1 MLSRLALILALP
13 FLTTSTVP
21 AAAQRVATVAPP
33 GYWVIGPIIRGR
45 NYSKGMPLH
54 PTPRRGGGFEIELPR
69 APGSAH
75 YVTFRHGSLL
85 GKRRISMRYR
95 IEAEPGARVVA
106 TSIPKFP
113 GLITPFFQ
121 RSGDN
126 WGGKGRFETYRWFAT
141 FATREIQPGAYAI
154 VAPLNAR
161 WTAIETSNA
170 FDAPAAFRD
179 AVANADQ
186 VGFVLGGGDGYSH
199 GVHVVGGR
207 ARLVVTE
214 YRID

>member
-13 FLTTSTVP
+13 FLTTFAAP
-21 AAAQRVATVAPP
+21 AAAQRLATVAPP
-33 GYWVIGPIIRGR
+33 SEWVIGPIIRGR

-54 PTPRRGGGFEIELPR
+54 PTPRRDGGFEFDLPQ

-75 YVTFRHGSLL
+75 YVTFRHGSLE
-85 GKRRISMRYR
+85 GKRLIRIRYR
-95 IEAEPGARVVA
+95 IEAERGARVVA

-126 WGGKGRFETYRWFAT
+126 WGGKGRFETYRWFGT
-141 FATREIQPGAYAI
+141 FATREIQPGTFEL
-154 VAPLNAR
+154 VAPLAAK
-161 WTAIETSNA
+161 WTAIEGTSA
-170 FDAPAAFRD
+170 HVAPAAFRD
-179 AVANADQ
+179 AIAEADQ

-207 ARLVVTE
+207 ARLIVTQF
-214 YRID
+214 RID